1 MRSKIFIGLAIVFL
15 SSAGIQSIS
24 LSSANAGPFDCV
36 KAKKYSNY
44 SKLRNS
50 FMKDPKKKTEDDWF
64 KAYTFATIFNG
75 YPKCFKTQ
83 DVAVMRDF
91 VKLID
96 GVCAKDPNWGYVCK
110 IAPVKGAMTDWAYNG
125 YK

>member
-1 MRSKIFIGLAIVFL
+1 MK
-15 SSAGIQSIS
+15 
-24 LSSANAGPFDCV
+24 GP
-36 KAKKYSNY
+36 KS
-44 SKLRNS
+44 
-50 FMKDPKKKTEDDWF
+50 KTEDDWF

-75 YPKCFKTQ
+75 NPKCFKKQ

-91 VKLID
+91 IKLID